1 MDLQKTTYGKIYL
14 QENIVKREGTGQ
26 KREEKGR
33 EWEKDRKW
41 QGKGGKK
48 KMEQNRKGN
57 ERKGQDRK
65 VKNSTAKEGKGRG
78 PDRQYEKGW
87 DKMGLDRKREEEN
100 ERDRCNEKGRDA

>member
-1 MDLQKTTYGKIYL
+1 L

-48 KMEQNRKGN
+48 KDGTQQKG
-57 ERKGQDRK
+57 E
-65 VKNSTAKEGKGRG
+65 
-78 PDRQYEKGW
+78 
-87 DKMGLDRKREEEN
+87 
-100 ERDRCNEKGRDA
+100 